1 MKQSQEK
8 KISSDKGE
16 ESALWMNKLNNEG
29 AREALTSK
37 ELKGVMKLP
46 AGGPVY
52 TANPFYCTFWVIQGV
67 CQANFAL
74 QAEFRA

>member
-1 MKQSQEK
+1 MKQSQGKK

-29 AREALTSK
+29 SREALTSK
-37 ELKGVMKLP
+37 ELKGVIKLP

-52 TANPFYCTFWVIQGV
+52 TSQPFILYLLGDSRCLPG
-67 CQANFAL
+67 
-74 QAEFRA
+74 